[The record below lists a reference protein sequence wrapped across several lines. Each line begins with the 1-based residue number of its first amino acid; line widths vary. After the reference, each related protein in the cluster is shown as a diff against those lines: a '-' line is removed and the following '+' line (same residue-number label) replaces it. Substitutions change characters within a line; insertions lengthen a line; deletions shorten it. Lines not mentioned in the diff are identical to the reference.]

1 MFEAMSHIWF
11 ASYIIGIAQDITLI
25 GALAS
30 TTLNLQQWFQIPIS
44 VATLDQK
51 TSLNH
56 LKSTISKMVSQ
67 FYLKIILEPSLFIL
81 CLLLL
86 KSTVNKNELRDMF
99 TSQQEKDHKDLYY
112 LQLQLQELDF
122 SLNEM
127 LGTIKQSNW

>member
-56 LKSTISKMVSQ
+56 LKSTISKMVHQ

>member
-112 LQLQLQELDF
+112 LQLQELDF